1 MAISMVPTVGVV
13 VVRDGKRVRPTIGKA
28 FSFTKE
34 ERDAIL
40 EAQPNA
46 LRKPTNEDTGE
57 DDAAPAASTA
67 EASQAKAKGGRK
79 AATANVADTE
89 AEDGDTDPKTDGKPA
104 PKGAGS
110 DDDL

>member
-1 MAISMVPTVGVV
+1 MAVKMVPNVGVV

-28 FSFTKE
+28 FEFTAA
-34 ERDAIL
+34 ERDALL
-40 EAQPNA
+40 EASPTS

-57 DDAAPAASTA
+57 DEAAPAASTA
-67 EASQAKAKGGRK
+67 ETSQSKARGGRK
-79 AATANVADTE
+79 AATANKADAEAGEGDTE
-89 AEDGDTDPKTDGKPA
+89 PKTDGKAA

>member
-1 MAISMVPTVGVV
+1 MAVKMVPTVGVV

-28 FSFTKE
+28 YEFTKE
-34 ERDAIL
+34 ERDALL
-40 EAQPNA
+40 EAQPNS

-57 DDAAPAASTA
+57 DEAAPATATA
-67 EASQAKAKGGRK
+67 EASQAKARGGRK
-79 AATANVADTE
+79 AATANVADSE
-89 AEDGDTDPKTDGKPA
+89 AGEGDTDPKTDGKPA